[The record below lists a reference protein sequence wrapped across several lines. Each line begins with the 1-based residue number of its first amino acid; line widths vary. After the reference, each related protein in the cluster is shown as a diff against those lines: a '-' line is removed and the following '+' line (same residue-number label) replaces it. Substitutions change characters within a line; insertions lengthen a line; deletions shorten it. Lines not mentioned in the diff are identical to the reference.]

1 MGGERWVG
9 VRRGEEEGGVCGG
22 GGRARCLVLQIIAS
36 PAEMCDQD
44 SKRKEKNTRL
54 QIFFILVLAF
64 IFLNILFLLH
74 LINKS
79 TVSSVPVTSSV
90 CRKFK

>member
-1 MGGERWVG
+1 MGGG
-9 VRRGEEEGGVCGG
+9 GGEGGVCGG

-54 QIFFILVLAF
+54 QIFFILILAF